1 MWDSVT
7 FQPARDPGLLCST
20 SRRCFPSGGPGF
32 QLLWQG
38 PENGSHQSLWSLKA
52 QRKWKGTWHTADI
65 RRAHKVRADC
75 LSLFG
80 SQPRWVAGSIVTTSI
95 LQIWKGVPKLP
106 RSQSSSAWNKDWNP
120 VFCDFRGCVLSL
132 GGANRR
138 GSLAVIL
145 SWGLFCSLGDIWL
158 ETFLVVSLDE
168 EGGAPSI

>member
-7 FQPARDPGLLCST
+7 FQPARDPGLLFSV
-20 SRRCFPSGGPGF
+20 RRHCFPRSGPGF
-32 QLLWQG
+32 QCLGQG
-38 PENGSHQSLWSLKA
+38 PENGSRQPLWSLKA
-52 QRKWKGTWHTADI
+52 QRKWKETWHTVGI
-65 RRAHKVRADC
+65 RRAHKVQAGC

-80 SQPRWVAGSIVTTSI
+80 SQPRWVAGSIVTTAI
-95 LQIWKGVPKLP
+95 LPIWKGVPKLP

-120 VFCDFRGCVLSL
+120 VFCDFRVCVLSL

-158 ETFLVVSLDE
+158 ETFLVVSL
-168 EGGAPSI
+168 GWRGRCS